1 MPGPTSCRL
10 SASLDVFSTVCSW
23 PLVPSASPSC
33 LATFLLGQQLGY
45 LVGEGGGDLC
55 SMSCNPLRGLA
66 MGKGRTGVRFA
77 S

>member
-1 MPGPTSCRL
+1 MPGPTSCCL

-23 PLVPSASPSC
+23 LLAPSASPAC
-33 LATFLLGQQLGY
+33 LATFLLGQLGY
-45 LVGEGGGDLC
+45 LVGEGGRELC
-55 SMSCNPLRGLA
+55 FMSSNPLRGLT